1 MIYNYM
7 CTHTSYSPYSGE
19 GATVSR
25 PYRYSHGSEQQ
36 FTEEAY
42 TVAPAEMEEQ
52 MTYDPENGQSTFPIA
67 VLMETARNE
76 GLGNRSKV
84 VDKFISCLAPPH
96 LPPSPP
102 FSPLPPS
109 LLPDNRYQ
117 SQLTLCG
124 LDKFGENG
132 FTIKVLKQKLWVRE
146 HL

>member
-1 MIYNYM
+1 MKVKYTYRRYIAEPSGGEIFLTQKFNTQIIITAKISRSTVYNYM

-76 GLGNRSKV
+76 GLGNDWFDS
-84 VDKFISCLAPPH
+84 
-96 LPPSPP
+96 
-102 FSPLPPS
+102 
-109 LLPDNRYQ
+109 
-117 SQLTLCG
+117 
-124 LDKFGENG
+124 E
-132 FTIKVLKQKLWVRE
+132 IKVWETIGSEGLGMP
-146 HL
+146 

>member
-1 MIYNYM
+1 M

-76 GLGNRSKV
+76 GLGNRSKI

-102 FSPLPPS
+102 S
-109 LLPDNRYQ
+109 LLPFSFPPSFSLMEGNTDFIPSNVIILTSDPQ
-117 SQLTLCG
+117 VSISWSAVVSQ
-124 LDKFGENG
+124 
-132 FTIKVLKQKLWVRE
+132 
-146 HL
+146 

>member
-1 MIYNYM
+1 MKIKYTYTRYIAELSGGEIFLTRKFNTRIIFTAKISRSTVYNYT

-25 PYRYSHGSEQQ
+25 PYRYSHGSEQE

-76 GLGNRSKV
+76 GLGNGWFKFRSK
-84 VDKFISCLAPPH
+84 
-96 LPPSPP
+96 
-102 FSPLPPS
+102 
-109 LLPDNRYQ
+109 
-117 SQLTLCG
+117 G
-124 LDKFGENG
+124 LGDHWK
-132 FTIKVLKQKLWVRE
+132 
-146 HL
+146 

>member
-1 MIYNYM
+1 MRYIAELSGGEIFLTQKFNTRIIFTAKISRSTVYNYT

-25 PYRYSHGSEQQ
+25 PYRYSHGSEQE

-76 GLGNRSKV
+76 GLGNDWFKFRSK
-84 VDKFISCLAPPH
+84 
-96 LPPSPP
+96 
-102 FSPLPPS
+102 
-109 LLPDNRYQ
+109 
-117 SQLTLCG
+117 G
-124 LDKFGENG
+124 LGDHWK
-132 FTIKVLKQKLWVRE
+132 
-146 HL
+146 

>member
-1 MIYNYM
+1 M

-96 LPPSPP
+96 LPP
-102 FSPLPPS
+102 FSPLPSSPPFPPS
-109 LLPDNRYQ
+109 RQPLPVSAD
-117 SQLTLCG
+117 S
-124 LDKFGENG
+124 
-132 FTIKVLKQKLWVRE
+132 LWTGQVWRE
-146 HL
+146 WVHH

>member
-1 MIYNYM
+1 MTRVIYNYT
-7 CTHTSYSPYSGE
+7 CTRTSYSPYSGE

-84 VDKFISCLAPPH
+84 VDKFISCLAPPTSPLSPLSP
-96 LPPSPP
+96 LPSSPP
-102 FSPLPPS
+102 FPPSRQPLPVPADS
-109 LLPDNRYQ
+109 LWTGQVWR
-117 SQLTLCG
+117 
-124 LDKFGENG
+124 E
-132 FTIKVLKQKLWVRE
+132 WVHR
-146 HL
+146 